1 VNGPFTAFF
10 NRTESARR
18 ADCRTFS
25 NGRRALPMLFLMN
38 DVVLNLDTIKLSPR
52 MVGRRFGVLSLQAVK
67 RLGQE
72 LYAEYPLLHL
82 MKPQRATRLASLIIA
97 KAPSVNAAL
106 FTAPTF
112 DCKAQDVTVR
122 FASVDFD
129 VMARLA
135 SRQDEG
141 LLDTVWTDRQV
152 WRRLAA

>member
-1 VNGPFTAFF
+1 
-10 NRTESARR
+10 
-18 ADCRTFS
+18 
-25 NGRRALPMLFLMN
+25 MLFLMN

-52 MVGRRFGVLSLQAVK
+52 MASRRFNSLPFQSVK

-82 MKPQRATRLASLIIA
+82 MKPQRAARLATLIIA
-97 KAPSVNAAL
+97 KNPTVNAAL

-112 DCKAQDVTVR
+112 TCKPEDVTVQ
-122 FASVDFD
+122 FASVDFT

>member
-1 VNGPFTAFF
+1 
-10 NRTESARR
+10 
-18 ADCRTFS
+18 
-25 NGRRALPMLFLMN
+25 MLFLMN
-38 DVVLNLDTIKLSPR
+38 DVVLNLDSIKLSPK
-52 MVGRRFGVLSLQAVK
+52 MVGRRFGALTLQSVK

-82 MKPQRATRLASLIIA
+82 MKPQRAARLATLIIA
-97 KAPSVNAAL
+97 KAPTVNAAL

-112 DCKAQDVTVR
+112 ESKPDDVMVQ
-122 FASVDFD
+122 FASVDFE
-129 VMARLA
+129 VMAKLA